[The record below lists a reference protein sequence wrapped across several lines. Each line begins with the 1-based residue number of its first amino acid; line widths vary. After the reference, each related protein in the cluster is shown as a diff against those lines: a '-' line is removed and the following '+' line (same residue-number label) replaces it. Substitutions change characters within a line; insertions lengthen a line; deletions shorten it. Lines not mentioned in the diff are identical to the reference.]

1 MDANAVRAADRQVLV
16 GYAAAIAENARS
28 LLHDAELLLGSGR
41 WARAHS
47 LAVLA
52 SEEWA
57 KAYSVLTLSFMSQ
70 VARSRVP
77 VREFM
82 EGHRLKIMG
91 ALLLRLVD
99 GARPGVAGRVA
110 GMAGLADALST
121 AEARAGDA
129 NVAKQRGLYVD
140 LLADGTLSLPSGV
153 SDDEAEAAVAQARE
167 VGAAAALLHDADALA
182 ALASPSPEAV
192 ALAEAM
198 FGAVLDAGI
207 DDAEAA
213 AGLLRGLAGR
223 LAPAEERP
231 QEDDASPPEVS

>member
-28 LLHDAELLLGSGR
+28 LLDDAEFLLGSGR

-70 VARSRVP
+70 AARSRIS
-77 VREFM
+77 VREFL

-110 GMAGLADALST
+110 GMTGLADALT
-121 AEARAGDA
+121 VAEAQAGDA

-153 SDDEAEAAVAQARE
+153 SEGEAEAAVAQARE
-167 VGAAAALLHDADALA
+167 VGAAAALLHDPDALA
-182 ALASPSPEAV
+182 ILASPPPEAA
-192 ALAEAM
+192 ALAETM
-198 FGAVLDAGI
+198 FGAVLDTGI

-213 AGLLRGLAGR
+213 ASLLRGLSSQ
-223 LAPAEERP
+223 LAPVEE
-231 QEDDASPPEVS
+231 QSHA